1 MNIKESDDLMYYFY
15 VLFSL
20 AGDCMITL
28 ENNLVQ
34 SLKDIWR
41 PVVIFPLFFI
51 ACVMA
56 HVIVMCLV
64 SLFADKSKPCRKMN
78 SIFRTITLQT
88 IDLIMHIGRMRIHV
102 SGAEMLPEDIRFLL
116 IGNHISVFDPMIAM
130 RVFSDKDLA
139 FVSKKENVEI
149 PFFGRLM
156 VASGCLALDRENNR
170 SAVRTIKQAS
180 EQITGNLAS
189 MGIYPEGGINK
200 SENVLLPFHSGSFKI
215 AKKSNAPIAVT
226 TIRNSNKVIRR
237 FLFAHTDIY
246 VDIIRVI
253 QPEEYSCLKT
263 PELSDMVWSIMYR
276 HLSGRCI
283 SAFEAENMETASD
296 SQPA

>member
-1 MNIKESDDLMYYFY
+1 
-15 VLFSL
+15 
-20 AGDCMITL
+20 
-28 ENNLVQ
+28 
-34 SLKDIWR
+34 
-41 PVVIFPLFFI
+41 
-51 ACVMA
+51 
-56 HVIVMCLV
+56 
-64 SLFADKSKPCRKMN
+64 
-78 SIFRTITLQT
+78 
-88 IDLIMHIGRMRIHV
+88 MHIGRMKIHV
-102 SGAEMLPEDIRFLL
+102 SGSEMLPEDRRFLL

-263 PELSDMVWSIMYR
+263 PGLSDMVWSIMYR

-283 SAFEAENMETASD
+283 SSSEAENMEAASD